1 MAASFAEL
9 RPYRPGA
16 ELIAQGGRTG
26 TMYVLKSGHI
36 EVVRDGVS
44 VAVIDQPGAIFGEI
58 SVLLDVPNSAT
69 VRAIGPAEV
78 YVIENAAVALSTRP
92 EWAMQIAKILARRV
106 VSTTAALVE
115 SRQSVPNEVYV
126 LPGETV
132 MSFGDPAV

>member
-1 MAASFAEL
+1 MAQPFAEL

-44 VAVIDQPGAIFGEI
+44 VVVIDQPGAIFGEI

-78 YVIENAAVALSTRP
+78 YVIENAAMALSTRP

-106 VSTTAALVE
+106 VSTTTALVE

>member
-1 MAASFAEL
+1 MTTSFAEL

-16 ELIAQGGRTG
+16 ELVAQGGRTG
-26 TMYVLKSGHI
+26 AMYVLKSGHI

-44 VAVIDQPGAIFGEI
+44 IAVIDQPGAVFGEI

-69 VRAIGPAEV
+69 VRALGAAEV
-78 YVIENAAVALSTRP
+78 FVIENAAAALEERP

-126 LPGETV
+126 LSEDTV
-132 MSFGDPAV
+132 GSLGDPAV

>member
-1 MAASFAEL
+1 
-9 RPYRPGA
+9 
-16 ELIAQGGRTG
+16 
-26 TMYVLKSGHI
+26 MYVLKTGHI

-58 SVLLDVPNSAT
+58 SVLLDVRELGD
-69 VRAIGPAEV
+69 RADDRAGRGLCDRECG
-78 YVIENAAVALSTRP
+78 AALATRP

-132 MSFGDPAV
+132 LNLGDPAV

>member
-16 ELIAQGGRTG
+16 ELVEQGGRTG
-26 TMYVLKSGHI
+26 AIYVLKSGHI

-44 VAVIDQPGAIFGEI
+44 IVVIDQPGAVFGEI

-78 YVIENAAVALSTRP
+78 YVIENAAAALAARP

-115 SRQSVPNEVYV
+115 SRQAVPNEVYV
-126 LPGETV
+126 LSDDTV
-132 MSFGDPAV
+132 VQLGDPAI

>member
-26 TMYVLKSGHI
+26 TMFVLKSGHI

-58 SVLLDVPNSAT
+58 SVLLDIPNSAT
-69 VRAIGPAEV
+69 VRAMGPAEV
-78 YVIENAAVALSTRP
+78 YVIENATVALATRP

-126 LPGETV
+126 LPGDV
-132 MSFGDPAV
+132 GLSFGDPAV

>member
-1 MAASFAEL
+1 MAETFAEL

-16 ELIAQGGRTG
+16 ELVAQGGRTG
-26 TMYVLKSGHI
+26 AMYVLKSGHI

-44 VAVIDQPGAIFGEI
+44 IAVIDQPGAIFGEI

-69 VRAIGPAEV
+69 VRALGASEV
-78 YVIENAAVALSTRP
+78 FVIENAAAALQSRP

-126 LPGETV
+126 LAEETV
-132 MSFGDPAV
+132 VQLGDPAI